1 MRDGPKPDERYSHPD
16 IVTDEALDWFLRL
29 QDERD
34 DPAVSAEFDRWLA
47 SDPRHREAFARLQRM
62 RSMPSL
68 RRATERDAARLGMTT
83 RNRAGQII
91 PIRARSR
98 AWSVRIAAIAAAAVL
113 LIGVQQYPALMLRW
127 QADFLTAAGE
137 LRRVRLP
144 DGSDMI
150 LNTASAVAL
159 DFEQGHRRV
168 RLLAGEAFFDVRA
181 DAAKPFTVVGSFS
194 EVEVKGTAFAV
205 REDSDRDVVVLERGL
220 VDVRRLSAP
229 ADHVG
234 LKPNEMVTASATA
247 ISTVTSVDPNNS
259 LAWRDGRIV
268 ISDQPFNKALGELRR
283 YYSGSVIVATSR
295 FSETSVSGNYR
306 TGDPQAAI
314 RTLAESAGAS
324 VTRLPGGI
332 LILR

>member
-1 MRDGPKPDERYSHPD
+1 MHDGPKPDERYSHPD
-16 IVTDEALDWFLRL
+16 LVTDEALDWFLRL
-29 QDERD
+29 QDEPD
-34 DPAVSAEFDRWLA
+34 NPVTNAEFDRWLA
-47 SDPRHREAFARLQRM
+47 GDPRRREAFARLQQM
-62 RSMPSL
+62 QSMPSL
-68 RRATERDAARLGMTT
+68 RQATARDAARLGMTT
-83 RNRAGQII
+83 DRRAGQII
-91 PIRARSR
+91 PIRPRSR
-98 AWSVRIAAIAAAAVL
+98 AWSVRIAAIAAAILL

-127 QADFLTAAGE
+127 QADYLTAAGE

-144 DGSDMI
+144 DGSDMM

-159 DFEQGHRRV
+159 DFAEGRRRV

-181 DAAKPFTVVGSFS
+181 DAAKPFVVAGPFS

-205 REDSDRDVVVLERGL
+205 RADDDRDVVLLERGR
-220 VDVRRLSAP
+220 VEVRRLSAP

-234 LKPNEMVTASATA
+234 LDPNEMVTASATA
-247 ISTVTSVDPNNS
+247 ISAVTTVDPNNS

-268 ISDQPFNKALGELRR
+268 IYDQPFNKALGELRR
-283 YYSGSVIVATSR
+283 YYGGSVIVATSR
-295 FSETSVSGNYR
+295 LSETSVSGNYH

-314 RTLAESAGAS
+314 RTLAESAGAT